1 MSYWTDDI
9 GLIKWQQILQ
19 IFYIYLFK
27 RNSLENQVNV
37 PTYNW
42 VLLVLGNRKIPNPC
56 AMWKLAPQILGD
68 HNATFQV
75 NSCVVCNAYTRG
87 IMMVLSSEVSSR
99 NMFLMF
105 CPNTKFETI
114 TAT

>member
-37 PTYNW
+37 PTYN
-42 VLLVLGNRKIPNPC
+42 
-56 AMWKLAPQILGD
+56 
-68 HNATFQV
+68 
-75 NSCVVCNAYTRG
+75 
-87 IMMVLSSEVSSR
+87 
-99 NMFLMF
+99 
-105 CPNTKFETI
+105 
-114 TAT
+114 